1 MSPETFAVGTVRG
14 SAPETVTRILAAAE
28 KLFAARGYDA
38 VSMNEIAE
46 AAAVSKANI
55 FHHFSS
61 KQALYL
67 AVVRNA
73 CHDAAERLQE
83 LEQAGGPLPERL
95 VHYAQGQ
102 LDEMLAHDHVTR
114 LILRE
119 LLKEGSTH
127 GRALAEQVFGQ
138 HFARLVQILRAGQ
151 TRGELRANV
160 DPAMI
165 ATLLIGANVFFVE
178 SRELLQH
185 LPGVGFAG
193 DPAGYSR
200 ALVDILL
207 RGILSGQQEKNDAV
221 AETPIAKNI

>member
-1 MSPETFAVGTVRG
+1 MLPEASPVGAVRG

-28 KLFAARGYDA
+28 RLFAARGYDA

-73 CHDAAERLQE
+73 CRNAAERLQE
-83 LEQAGGPLPERL
+83 LEQSGGSLPQRL

-102 LDEMLAHDHVTR
+102 LDEMLTHGHVTR

-119 LLKEGSTH
+119 LLKEGSMH
-127 GRALAEQVFGQ
+127 GRALAEEVFGQ
-138 HFARLVQILRAGQ
+138 NFARLVQILRAGQ
-151 TRGELRANV
+151 QRGELRANV

-185 LPGVGFAG
+185 LPDVRFAG
-193 DPAGYSR
+193 DPDGYSR
-200 ALVDILL
+200 SLVDILL
-207 RGILSGQQEKNDAV
+207 HGILNGQNKNNPI
-221 AETPIAKNI
+221 AETPNAKNI

>member
-1 MSPETFAVGTVRG
+1 MPPEPPAIETVRG

-28 KLFAARGYDA
+28 KLFATRGYDA
-38 VSMNEIAE
+38 VSMSEIAE

-73 CHDAAERLQE
+73 CQGVAERLQV
-83 LEQAGGPLPERL
+83 LEQAGSPLAQRL

-102 LDEMLAHDHVTR
+102 LDEMLARAHVTR
-114 LILRE
+114 LIQRE
-119 LLKEGSTH
+119 LLKEDSTL
-127 GRALAEQVFGQ
+127 GRALAEQVFGKN
-138 HFARLVQILRAGQ
+138 FARLVEILHAGQ
-151 TRGELRANV
+151 KCGELRADV

-165 ATLLIGANVFFVE
+165 ATLLIGANVFFIE
-178 SRELLQH
+178 SREVLQH
-185 LPGVGFAG
+185 LPGVGFAS

-200 ALVDILL
+200 SLVDILL
-207 RGILSGQQEKNDAV
+207 RGILRR
-221 AETPIAKNI
+221 